1 MKNMSH
7 SEKLIMF
14 KLHYLKKNNKK
25 IGKQSDHMTLAPSQ
39 RENSVFNTSYI
50 REMQN
55 EFKKVQAK

>member
-14 KLHYLKKNNKK
+14 KLHYLEKKNNEK

-39 RENSVFNTSYI
+39 RENVVFNTSYI

-55 EFKKVQAK
+55 EFKKV